1 LWQGNFICLTAAR
14 KGFIMIEMQGGPR
27 VTIPSAAPPA
37 RAGAGVPAQGAP
49 APEITRPKIVPI
61 ERPQIKVDTEGDK
74 KRLDQA
80 IARMNER
87 MQDGGRGLAFQVDP
101 SLNRPVVTVTNQETG
116 EVIRQIPN
124 EVIIRMARSIDETKG
139 NLLNAKV

>member
-1 LWQGNFICLTAAR
+1 
-14 KGFIMIEMQGGPR
+14 MIEMQGGPR
-27 VTIPSAAPPA
+27 VTAPSAAPSARSGAGFPA
-37 RAGAGVPAQGAP
+37 QAAGAPVAAL
-49 APEITRPKIVPI
+49 APEITRPKIIPI

-87 MQDGGRGLAFQVDP
+87 MQDGGRGLAFKIDP
-101 SLNRPVVTVTNQETG
+101 SIDRPVVTVTNQQTG

-124 EVIIRMARSIDETKG
+124 EVVIRMARSIDESKG

>member
-1 LWQGNFICLTAAR
+1 
-14 KGFIMIEMQGGPR
+14 MIEMQGGPR

-37 RAGAGVPAQGAP
+37 RAGAGVPTQGAGAPASAPAP
-49 APEITRPKIVPI
+49 APEITRPKIIPI

-87 MQDGGRGLAFQVDP
+87 MQDGGRGLAFKVDP
-101 SLNRPVVTVTNQETG
+101 SLNRPVVTVTNQQTG

-124 EVIIRMARSIDETKG
+124 DVVIRMAHSIDETKG

>member
-1 LWQGNFICLTAAR
+1 
-14 KGFIMIEMQGGPR
+14 MIDMQGGPR
-27 VTIPSAAPPA
+27 VTTPTPAPPV
-37 RAGAGVPAQGAP
+37 RAGAGDPAQGASATAP
-49 APEITRPKIVPI
+49 APEIARPKIEPI
-61 ERPQIKVDTEGDK
+61 ARPQIHVDTEGDK

-87 MQDGGRGLAFQVDP
+87 MQDGGRGLAFKVDP
-101 SLNRPVVTVTNQETG
+101 SLNLPVVTVTNQETG

-124 EVIIRMARSIDETKG
+124 EVIVQMARSIDENRG

>member
-1 LWQGNFICLTAAR
+1 
-14 KGFIMIEMQGGPR
+14 MIDIQGGPR
-27 VTIPSAAPPA
+27 LTLPSAAPPV
-37 RAGAGVPAQGAP
+37 RGGAAVPTQGTGSP
-49 APEITRPKIVPI
+49 APEVARPKIVPI

-87 MQDGGRGLAFQVDP
+87 MQDGGRGLAFKVDP
-101 SLNRPVVTVTNQETG
+101 SLNRPVVTVTNQQTG

-124 EVIIRMARSIDETKG
+124 DVVIRMAHSIDETKG

>member
-1 LWQGNFICLTAAR
+1 
-14 KGFIMIEMQGGPR
+14 MIDMQGGPR
-27 VTIPSAAPPA
+27 VTTPSAAPVA
-37 RAGAGVPAQGAP
+37 RAGSGVPAHGAGASAS

-87 MQDGGRGLAFQVDP
+87 MQDGGRGLAFKVDP